1 MVARRLAVAASASSL
16 MISTMLRSQTLI
28 RSARPAMP
36 LLPVGVLAAFVI
48 VVSPVSADGVAQSAP
63 AGVIAYSDGR
73 ICVVRADGTGGRCL
87 TQGDDSAPISW
98 SADERRLAFERSQDT
113 PNPDDKSVVV
123 IVGADGRHEKSI
135 TPPGIV
141 DDYAPDWSPIAPRL
155 AFTRLDHRSGE
166 PSAVFVANGDGSGAR
181 PIMANAMYPR
191 WSPDGR
197 KIAFLRQSEG
207 TNELALWVMNANG
220 SKPRLVVRHVV
231 VYVFDWSPDGRKLVF
246 DDRRGKAHVFVVNV
260 DGSGLH
266 RLTRA
271 YREDAQPSWSPD
283 GRRIAFTCSQKNE
296 DICTVNP
303 DGSERRRL
311 TTNRNSDFYPAWS
324 PDSKQLAYVGY
335 GGAYGVAVY
344 VMRSDGSMNRRVTR
358 SSLDL
363 PPSWKP

>member
-1 MVARRLAVAASASSL
+1 MARRW
-16 MISTMLRSQTLI
+16 
-28 RSARPAMP
+28 
-36 LLPVGVLAAFVI
+36 VGVLAAFVI
-48 VVSPVSADGVAQSAP
+48 VVSPVSADDVARSAA

-98 SADERRLAFERSQDT
+98 SADGRRLAFERSQDT

-123 IVGADGRHEKSI
+123 IIGADGRHEKSI
-135 TPPGIV
+135 TPRGIV
-141 DDYAPDWSPIAPRL
+141 DDYASAWSPIAPRL
-155 AFTRLDHRSGE
+155 AFTRLDHRTGE

-181 PIMANAMYPR
+181 LLIPNAENPK

-197 KIAFLRQSEG
+197 KIAFLRQSAD
-207 TNELALWVMNANG
+207 NRELALWVANADG
-220 SKPRLVVRHVV
+220 TKPRAVARHVV

-271 YREDAQPSWSPD
+271 YREDAQPAWSPD
-283 GRRIAFTCSQKNE
+283 GRKIAFTCSEKSE
-296 DICTVNP
+296 DICTVNA
-303 DGSERRRL
+303 DGSQRRRL
-311 TTNRNSDFYPAWS
+311 TTNRNSDFYAAWS

-335 GGAYGVAVY
+335 GGAFGVAVY
-344 VMRSDGSMNRRVTR
+344 VMRSDGTKHRRVTR